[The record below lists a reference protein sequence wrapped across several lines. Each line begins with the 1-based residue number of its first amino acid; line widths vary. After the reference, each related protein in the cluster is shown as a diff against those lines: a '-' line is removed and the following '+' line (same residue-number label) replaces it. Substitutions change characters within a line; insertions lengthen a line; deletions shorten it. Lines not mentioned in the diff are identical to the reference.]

1 MKMSSKQFYFSVL
14 FTLCFMLSFLFL
26 NMRGMERFM
35 ESSDETTLQSMEE
48 AVRRAA
54 VQCYA
59 LEGGYPPNIAYL
71 KDHYGIVVNEKD
83 YFYFYEVTASNIMP
97 EIKVIKK

>member
-1 MKMSSKQFYFSVL
+1 MKSSKNLFYFSAL
-14 FTLCFMLSFLFL
+14 FTLSFMLAFLLL
-26 NMRGMERFM
+26 NMEGLTRFI
-35 ESSDETTLQSMEE
+35 ESSEETSVASMEE

-59 LEGGYPPNIAYL
+59 LEGGYPPSIAYL
-71 KDHYGIVVNEKD
+71 KDHYGVVVNEED